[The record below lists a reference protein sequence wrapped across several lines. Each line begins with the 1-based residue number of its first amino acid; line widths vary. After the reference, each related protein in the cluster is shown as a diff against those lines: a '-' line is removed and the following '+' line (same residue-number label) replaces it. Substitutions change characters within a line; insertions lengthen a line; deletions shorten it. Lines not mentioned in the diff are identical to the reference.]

1 LPNKE
6 LFESVWQAPLPIEKG
21 LNLMQMM
28 DAAEQNQ
35 LKALWAI
42 GYDVLLTNANAAAGR
57 RALSAMELV
66 IVQDMYLN
74 QTAKEYGTVF
84 LPAASNFEK
93 DGTFMNS
100 ERRVQRVR
108 KVIEPLGSAKADWE
122 IICLM
127 AAAFGKGELF
137 DFKSAQD
144 IWNEVRRVWKAGSGI
159 SYPRIEQ
166 AGLQW
171 PCPSED
177 HPGTTILHSE
187 SFPVGKTAALK
198 RIPYEPTRE
207 VATEEFPFLLTTG
220 RTLYQFNAGT
230 MTLRTR
236 NVDLHPT
243 DFLDMS
249 PADADR
255 LGLTDGEKVKL
266 LSAHGAAD
274 ITLRLNPMV
283 KPGELFTTFHTAE
296 VFLNNLT
303 SPYRDKQTLA
313 PEYKVTAVKIEKL

>member
-1 LPNKE
+1 
-6 LFESVWQAPLPIEKG
+6 
-21 LNLMQMM
+21 MQMM
-28 DAAEQNQ
+28 DGAEQGQ

-42 GYDVLLTNANAAAGR
+42 GYDILLTNANAAATR
-57 RALSAMELV
+57 RALGALELV
-66 IVQDMYLN
+66 IVQDLYLN
-74 QTAKEYGTVF
+74 ETAKEYGTVF
-84 LPAASNFEK
+84 LTSASNFEK
-93 DGTFMNS
+93 EGTFMNG

-108 KVIEPLGSAKADWE
+108 KVIEPLGNAKADWE

-144 IWNEVRRVWKAGSGI
+144 IWDEVRRVWKPGAGI
-159 SYPRIEQ
+159 SYSRIDK

-171 PCPSED
+171 PCPTED
-177 HPGTTILHSE
+177 HPGTTMLHGE
-187 SFPVGKTAALK
+187 SFPIGKKAALR

-207 VATEEFPFLLTTG
+207 IATEEFPFLLTTG

-236 NVDLHPT
+236 NVDLYPT
-243 DFLDMS
+243 DFLDIS
-249 PADADR
+249 PADAER
-255 LGLTDGEKVKL
+255 LGLTNGEKVKV
-266 LSAHGAAD
+266 LSAHGEAV
-274 ITLRLNPMV
+274 IPVRINPAV
-283 KPGELFTTFHTAE
+283 KRGELFTTFHTAE

-313 PEYKVTAVKIEKL
+313 PEYKVTAVRIEKL